1 MKSKIQFIC
10 LMFVII
16 TTACKKE
23 TLQPEVFDLKNY
35 VVHNIYQE
43 TNGNGILYKA
53 PQQLLLSFNNNQTD
67 IVHVGSSNTQPF
79 PINKSQFT
87 IYDNIFSNTDQ
98 ISITIDTISKTVEAG
113 AKYGR
118 TINSIASNL
127 IDIRQKNWD
136 LNNLQLKGNIEMR
149 NANGTLL
156 QNPTSYIIFNSDASK
171 VNMQETTPT
180 GNISFKNTIY
190 FGEETNYYREA
201 NRGDA
206 TYQERLFFV
215 FLKNKV
221 IVTGFYADLITRN
234 TFYYYG
240 ELTKN

>member
-87 IYDNIFSNTDQ
+87 IYDNIFSNTD
-98 ISITIDTISKTVEAG
+98 
-113 AKYGR
+113 
-118 TINSIASNL
+118 
-127 IDIRQKNWD
+127 
-136 LNNLQLKGNIEMR
+136 
-149 NANGTLL
+149 
-156 QNPTSYIIFNSDASK
+156 
-171 VNMQETTPT
+171 
-180 GNISFKNTIY
+180 
-190 FGEETNYYREA
+190 
-201 NRGDA
+201 
-206 TYQERLFFV
+206 
-215 FLKNKV
+215 
-221 IVTGFYADLITRN
+221 
-234 TFYYYG
+234 
-240 ELTKN
+240 